1 MRGER
6 AGLLVIVALAVVFL
20 GHLLVML
27 SDVGHVERDWVF
39 VKEIV
44 TLKMVSLEAI

>member
-1 MRGER
+1 
-6 AGLLVIVALAVVFL
+6 
-20 GHLLVML
+20 ML
-27 SDVGHVERDWVF
+27 SDVGHVEGDWVF